1 MFGFRKKNDKKAWA
15 AAVLQNALDNVD
27 AIPEEQLRM
36 LTGNMIAQHHRIIK
50 DSVRL
55 VLDSKNPDTREHRRM
70 LCGEHYL
77 EILKLEP
84 FADAGQLMMIQ
95 ECRDLV
101 QTIE

>member
-1 MFGFRKKNDKKAWA
+1 MFGFKKKKDKKAWA
-15 AAVLQNALDNVD
+15 AAVLQNAPDNAA

-55 VLDSKNPDTREHRRM
+55 VQNSNSPETREQRRL
-70 LCGEHYL
+70 LCEEHYL
-77 EILKLEP
+77 EILRLEP

-95 ECRDLV
+95 ECKDLV
-101 QTIE
+101 QMIE